1 MDFNELRRRYVS
13 GVCATLIVEA
23 IGQGT
28 ASAEELADEAIMN
41 KRQIIFQRIADALNR
56 LPQPS
61 ILMSKGGG
69 PTKEV
74 DAATSAAP

>member
-1 MDFNELRRRYVS
+1 MNFDELCRRYVS

-41 KRQIIFQRIADALNR
+41 KREIIFQRIATALNR
-56 LPQPS
+56 IPQPS

-69 PTKEV
+69 PSNDVHT
-74 DAATSAAP
+74 TTAP